1 MQQGQ
6 VRGGA
11 ASGAGGTGTPF
22 EFRVEPSN
30 EAGSRARSGT
40 LHTPHGTLDLPCFLP
55 VATRGALR
63 LLDWAD
69 LEHLGFEAVL
79 MNSYHLMLRPGTAV
93 VAAAGGLHSFVGWD
107 RPIVTDSG
115 GFQAMSLGGVA
126 SDEGIRFK
134 SVYDGSSCLLTP
146 EDALTVQAELGVDVA
161 VALDECPRL
170 PASSTRVEVAT
181 RRSLEWA
188 RRSAEAFDLYG
199 RQLLVGVVQGG
210 TDVEL
215 RVQVA
220 EEMADLGFGA
230 LAIGGLSVGE
240 SFEERLAVLDA
251 LADVLPAD
259 RPRYLMG
266 VGDPLTLVEA
276 VWRGIDLFDS
286 VLPTRLGR
294 HGSALGWT
302 GRLNLRSSVLQGS
315 EEPIDPKC
323 GCPTCSRYS
332 KGYLRHLLLV
342 GEETGRRLVSV
353 HNLHFLK
360 EFMEAVRKAIRLGTL
375 AELRAEVWDSWARR
389 TFKARSARSR

>member
-1 MQQGQ
+1 M
-6 VRGGA
+6 
-11 ASGAGGTGTPF
+11 
-22 EFRVEPSN
+22 
-30 EAGSRARSGT
+30 
-40 LHTPHGTLDLPCFLP
+40 
-55 VATRGALR
+55 R

-69 LEHLGFEAVL
+69 LEQAGFEAVL

-134 SVYDGSSCLLTP
+134 SVYDGSACLLTP
-146 EDALTVQAELGVDVA
+146 EDALAVQAELGVDVA

-170 PASSTRVEVAT
+170 PAPSARVEVAT

-188 RRSAEAFDLYG
+188 RRSAEAFASYD

-210 TDVEL
+210 TDLEL

-220 EEMADLGFGA
+220 QEMAELGFGA

-240 SFEERLAVLDA
+240 SLGERLAVLDA

-266 VGDPLTLVEA
+266 VGDPLTVLEA
-276 VWRGIDLFDS
+276 VWRGVDLFDS

-294 HGSALGWT
+294 HGSALGWI
-302 GRLNLRSSVLQGS
+302 GRLNLRSSALQRS

-332 KGYLRHLLLV
+332 RGYVRHLLLV

-360 EFMEAVRKAIRLGTL
+360 EFMDEVRKAIRLGTL
-375 AELRAEVWDSWARR
+375 GDLRAEVWSSWAPRASR
-389 TFKARSARSR
+389 QEAPGPGNTPGSRQEAEPDSADENDVVG